1 MRQKS
6 ICTLVYT
13 AIPVLAFFV
22 QSNDAVSPCKVE
34 TVGNCPNTLDLWNA
48 AAQRMNCSTDLCGS
62 ESVYHCLLTE
72 NLTQLVEV
80 CTKPIILT
88 DVCPYYDTVGNV
100 IQRSDISCVSTDS
113 MKNCTDV
120 YNSASVYQFPV
131 CYPTQGNPVTDSSSS
146 GATRIRSFYELL
158 EIFHCFAIFI
168 IFLSNQINLFD
179 Y

>member
-1 MRQKS
+1 MYWALLFMS
-6 ICTLVYT
+6 LC
-13 AIPVLAFFV
+13 

-88 DVCPYYDTVGNV
+88 GKSRLTLSSNFDDQAV
-100 IQRSDISCVSTDS
+100 IDLLQFDNLCFVS
-113 MKNCTDV
+113 N
-120 YNSASVYQFPV
+120 
-131 CYPTQGNPVTDSSSS
+131 
-146 GATRIRSFYELL
+146 IRSTVAMWSRCLGT
-158 EIFHCFAIFI
+158 C
-168 IFLSNQINLFD
+168 N
-179 Y
+179 